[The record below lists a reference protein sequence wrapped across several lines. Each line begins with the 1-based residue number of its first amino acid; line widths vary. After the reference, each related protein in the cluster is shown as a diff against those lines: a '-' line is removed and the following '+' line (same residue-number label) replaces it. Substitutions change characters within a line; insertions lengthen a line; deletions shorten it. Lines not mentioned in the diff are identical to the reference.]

1 LPLREWS
8 RIDDKL
14 PADWDF
20 FFKALGLAIE
30 VTWVAWFMAR
40 SALLRGWEVKMGGIA
55 RRIRR
60 SVCGLMVEGSFVLW
74 FAPNFQ
80 AKQ

>member
-1 LPLREWS
+1 MRLPLREWS

-20 FFKALGLAIE
+20 FFQVLGLAIE

-40 SALLRGWEVKMGGIA
+40 NALLHGWEVKMGGIA

-60 SVCGLMVEGSFVLW
+60 ECLRLDGGGQLCALVCPKLSS
-74 FAPNFQ
+74 
-80 AKQ
+80 